1 MGATAEGRTTRAGAP
16 SEKDP
21 EDRTMA
27 RALRVGIIGVSA
39 EGGWARESHVPAVH
53 NLAGLELAAVA
64 SSDQAKAKAAAK
76 AFGAMER
83 I

>member
-1 MGATAEGRTTRAGAP
+1 
-16 SEKDP
+16 
-21 EDRTMA
+21 MA